1 MICHKKILCWFCLE
15 TSNEFSLPLFW
26 ETLRSFDI
34 LANLKEETHFDG
46 KNVFFKITWVLAERE
61 RNLKNVKLTHN
72 STPEVM
78 MNKWKI
84 LRWENFG
91 WNFILQNI
99 YPWKIFTPKN
109 VPPKNIFTPVKD
121 SPLKGIHLW
130 KIFIA
135 EKYSPLGKPSFVKKK
150 DFFVK

>member
-84 LRWENFG
+84 LVENFC
-91 WNFILQNI
+91 F
-99 YPWKIFTPKN
+99 KIFTPE
-109 VPPKNIFTPVKD
+109 NIHP
-121 SPLKGIHLW
+121 
-130 KIFIA
+130 
-135 EKYSPLGKPSFVKKK
+135 
-150 DFFVK
+150 